1 MEHNRT
7 KHCRNMK
14 WLFTFLHILFLFGP
28 FLFFIPYAFG
38 TGETAEKVVL
48 TMTMVVSL
56 IVLVI
61 SIIVDITHRAGLHKA
76 VLWMLVGGVIVC
88 IQGIETTFIWI
99 MVAVSL
105 LDELLI
111 TPLAAHYKAA
121 LIANKEIDKRS

>member
-1 MEHNRT
+1 
-7 KHCRNMK
+7 MK
-14 WLFTFLHILFLFGP
+14 WLFTLLHILFLFGP

-61 SIIVDITHRAGLHKA
+61 SIMVDITHRAGLHKA

-105 LDELLI
+105 LDELVI
-111 TPLAAHYKAA
+111 TPLAAHYKTA
-121 LIANKEIDKRS
+121 LTANKEIDKRS